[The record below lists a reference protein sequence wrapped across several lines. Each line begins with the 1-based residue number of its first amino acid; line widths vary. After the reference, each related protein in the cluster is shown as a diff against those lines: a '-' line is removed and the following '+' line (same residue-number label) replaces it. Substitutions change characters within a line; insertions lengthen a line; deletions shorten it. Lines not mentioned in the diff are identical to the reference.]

1 MAHVLIP
8 GLLAA
13 QADGQSRFE
22 VDAETLGDA
31 LRALPIAD
39 LLFDERG
46 ELRAL
51 VNPFVDK
58 QLQRNLATPIAAD
71 SQIRIV
77 AAIAGG

>member
-1 MAHVLIP
+1 MIP
-8 GLLAA
+8 SLLAV
-13 QADGQSRFE
+13 QASGQKEFD
-22 VDAETLGDA
+22 VDAATLGDA

-39 LLFDERG
+39 LLIDEHG
-46 ELRAL
+46 NLRDL

-58 QLQRNLATPIAAD
+58 ELHRDLATPVRAD